1 MKANTKT
8 VSKAKSKPTPITK
21 EEFNKLTRP
30 EQRVI
35 IAQDVLAQL
44 AAKKFHP
51 MRGNYC
57 EIKPG
62 KDTKGVNTTERA
74 DIDDR
79 YIFPASLSAQAL
91 IQSAEACYV
100 CAKGAMV
107 CAYVER
113 FNKRTVGGM
122 SCMSSDET
130 MVRIFGDNMWSEIE
144 AQFEGNRSY
153 RKNAVF
159 NMMTIRQRNT
169 PIKPKS
175 MKSLMENVV
184 KNKGF
189 LKIYNHLIG

>member
-1 MKANTKT
+1 MKTEIKT
-8 VSKAKSKPTPITK
+8 ASRAKTKPTPITK
-21 EEFNKLTRP
+21 EAFNKLSRP

-35 IAQDVLAQL
+35 IAQDVLDQL
-44 AAKKFHP
+44 AAKKFRP

-62 KDTKGVNTTERA
+62 KKIEGVKTTERA
-74 DIDDR
+74 DIDDCNF
-79 YIFPASLSAQAL
+79 FPASLSAQAL

-107 CAYVER
+107 CAYVEH

-122 SCMSSDET
+122 RSMNSDKD
-130 MVRIFGDNMWSEIE
+130 MVKIFGYDMWYEIE
-144 AQFEGNRSY
+144 AQFEGAISFRTS
-153 RKNAVF
+153 AVRGIL
-159 NMMTIRQRNT
+159 THSQRNAS
-169 PIKPKS
+169 IKKKS
-175 MKSLMENVV
+175 LKSLMENVI